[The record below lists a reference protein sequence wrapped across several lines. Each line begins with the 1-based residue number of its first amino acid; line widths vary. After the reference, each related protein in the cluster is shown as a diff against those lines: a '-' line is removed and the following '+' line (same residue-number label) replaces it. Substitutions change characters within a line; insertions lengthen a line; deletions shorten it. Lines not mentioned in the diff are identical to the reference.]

1 MKVKVLKDVTSAN
14 NVIAARNRQVF
25 VENKILALNLMSSPG
40 AGKTSL
46 ILQTISKLK
55 SQLNLGVIEGDIA
68 SKLDADK
75 IKQQDIPV
83 IQINIGGSC
92 SLEANMVSR
101 ALEDLPLNNIDVLF
115 IENVGNLICPAEF
128 MLGEHKRVVLA
139 SLPEGDDKPLKYP
152 LIFTEADVVIV
163 NKVDLL
169 PYLQFDMSGFRKT
182 VEGLNPKVKIFE
194 VSCQTGTGLDDWC
207 LWLSEARKPLSG

>member
-1 MKVKVLKDVTSAN
+1 MKVKVLRDVTSAN
-14 NVIAARNRQVF
+14 DIIAARNRQVF

-40 AGKTSL
+40 AGKTTL

-92 SLEANMVSR
+92 SLEANMISR
-101 ALEDLPLNNIDVLF
+101 ALEDLPLNNLDVLF

-128 MLGEHKRVVLA
+128 MLGEHKRVVIA

-152 LIFTEADVVIV
+152 LMFTEADAVIV

-169 PYLQFDMSGFRKT
+169 PYLQFDMSDFRKT
-182 VEGLNPKVKIFE
+182 VEGLNPKVKVFE
-194 VSCQTGTGLDDWC
+194 VSCQTGAGLDDWC
-207 LWLSEARKPLSG
+207 LWLFEARKNL